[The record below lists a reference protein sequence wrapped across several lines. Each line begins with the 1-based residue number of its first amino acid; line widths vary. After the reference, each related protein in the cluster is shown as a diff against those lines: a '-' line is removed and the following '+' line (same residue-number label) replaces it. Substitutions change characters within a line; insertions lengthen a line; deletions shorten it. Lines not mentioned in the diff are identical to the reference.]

1 MLSVC
6 LTSAAYKPAEHTED
20 LEVLLSLIAGKN
32 KDALALLYQ
41 KTSSAVY
48 SFALSILKHRHDAE
62 DVLHD
67 AFVNIW
73 SAAGHYHSQGKPM
86 AWIMTVTRNLCLL
99 KLRERKRISD
109 IPEEDV
115 LRTEADSAPDP
126 GESLLLRQILTL
138 LTEEEQQIVTLHAV
152 AGFKHREIAAFL
164 DLPLP
169 TVLSKYTR
177 ALKKLKK
184 ELAKGEV

>member
-1 MLSVC
+1 
-6 LTSAAYKPAEHTED
+6 
-20 LEVLLSLIAGKN
+20 
-32 KDALALLYQ
+32 
-41 KTSSAVY
+41 
-48 SFALSILKHRHDAE
+48 
-62 DVLHD
+62 
-67 AFVNIW
+67 
-73 SAAGHYHSQGKPM
+73 
-86 AWIMTVTRNLCLL
+86 
-99 KLRERKRISD
+99 
-109 IPEEDV
+109 V